1 MKVLFTGGG
10 GAGTQA
16 LWDLLSPRYEVHF
29 CDTDPRRVTP
39 AVPVTRVHAI
49 PMASDPGFVAS
60 LAALCRREAI
70 DVVVPG
76 VDEELSALARG
87 RSLLEATAVLVPSED
102 FVEAMLD
109 KLHFV
114 ERLSGSGVRLPVTA
128 VLADSA
134 GWETFP
140 AIVKPRR
147 GRGSRGVVVVDD
159 ASALERHRNQLGVD
173 AGLHVIQELV
183 CGDEYSVQ
191 VMVNS
196 HGTLRGVFPAHV
208 LAKRGITIS
217 AVGEAHAAVEEAC
230 RAIHVAEPTP
240 GCYNV
245 QGILDSSGRF
255 VPFEIN
261 PRVSTTLCLAVASGL
276 NPLDLCF
283 DDVGESG
290 LARFE
295 PGVRLERYWTNVLIG
310 GSNEAGERQA

>member
-29 CDTDPRRVTP
+29 CDADPRRVTP

-49 PMASDPGFVAS
+49 PMASDPGFVGA

-87 RSLLEATAVLVPSED
+87 RSLFGATAILVPSED

-114 ERLSGSGVRLPVTA
+114 ERLSESGVRLPVTA
-128 VLADSA
+128 VMADSA
-134 GWETFP
+134 GWDRFP

-159 ASALERHRNQLGVD
+159 ATSLANHRGNVGED
-173 AGLHVIQELV
+173 AGLHVVQELIP
-183 CGDEYSVQ
+183 GDEYSVQ
-191 VMVNS
+191 VMVNAR
-196 HGTLRGVFPAHV
+196 GTLRGVFPARV

-217 AVGEAHAAVEEAC
+217 AVGQAHAAVEDAC
-230 RAIHVAEPTP
+230 RAIHAAEPTP

-245 QGILDSSGRF
+245 QGILDGSGRF

-276 NPLDLCF
+276 DPLELCF
-283 DDVGESG
+283 DDVGDGG

-310 GSNEAGERQA
+310 GSNEAGERHA